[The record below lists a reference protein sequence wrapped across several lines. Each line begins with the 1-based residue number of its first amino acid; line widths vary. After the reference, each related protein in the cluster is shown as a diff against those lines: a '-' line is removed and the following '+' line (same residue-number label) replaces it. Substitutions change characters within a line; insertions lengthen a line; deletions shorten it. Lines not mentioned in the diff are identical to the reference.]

1 MRAAPNGAGRAAS
14 PAPAGV
20 CGRPNGRSDGL
31 FDDWQDVAHRAPVV
45 LREIDFDPGIVP
57 GANGVEGAV
66 PREMPE
72 GPLVPVTGVPTGP
85 PAVDDGNP
93 QAEPLS

>member
-66 PREMPE
+66 LREFPESLRRPVAEGAAGHQAIRDGHEMASAPR
-72 GPLVPVTGVPTGP
+72 
-85 PAVDDGNP
+85 
-93 QAEPLS
+93 